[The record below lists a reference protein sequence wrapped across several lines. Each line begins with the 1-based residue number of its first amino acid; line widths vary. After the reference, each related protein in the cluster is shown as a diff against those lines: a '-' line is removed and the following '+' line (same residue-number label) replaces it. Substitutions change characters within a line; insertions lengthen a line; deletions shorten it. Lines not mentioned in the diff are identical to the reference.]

1 MEHHEWIIY
10 GMERGWIGPR
20 VCAIHDGL
28 PMTEEEES
36 EFDEG
41 YDPCILVYRIYDS
54 LEEKEAVEYNHSPSE
69 WRKL

>member
-1 MEHHEWIIY
+1 MEHHEWIMY

-41 YDPCILVYRIYDS
+41 YDPCIPVYRIYDS
-54 LEEKEAVEYNHSPSE
+54 VEEKEAVEYNHSASE

>member
-1 MEHHEWIIY
+1 MY

-41 YDPCILVYRIYDS
+41 YDPCIPVYRIYDS
-54 LEEKEAVEYNHSPSE
+54 VEEKEAVEYNHSASE

>member
-1 MEHHEWIIY
+1 MEHHEWIMY

-20 VCAIHDGL
+20 VCATHDGL

-41 YDPCILVYRIYDS
+41 YDPCIPVYRIYDS
-54 LEEKEAVEYNHSPSE
+54 LEEKKAIEYNHSPSE

>member
-41 YDPCILVYRIYDS
+41 YDPCIPVYRIYDS